1 MTTTPLMEYHRFS
14 ILLIEFPVSFCI
26 LIFIK
31 LLSILTTIEFSFVD
45 RTVTM
50 VTKWSKKLNDF
61 QYLNQGKAVKDLK
74 ISYNQ

>member
-1 MTTTPLMEYHRFS
+1 M
-14 ILLIEFPVSFCI
+14 SFCI

-45 RTVTM
+45 RIVAM

-61 QYLNQGKAVKDLK
+61 QYLNQGKAVRDLE